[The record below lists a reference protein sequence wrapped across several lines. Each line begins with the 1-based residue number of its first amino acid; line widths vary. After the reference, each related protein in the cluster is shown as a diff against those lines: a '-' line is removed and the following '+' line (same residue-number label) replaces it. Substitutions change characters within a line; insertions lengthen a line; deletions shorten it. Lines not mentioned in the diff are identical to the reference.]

1 MYARFNTMNI
11 QEKRNRNP
19 RKGKLDN
26 RIYYKKNDISM
37 DFHPKKKEAFIEGRI
52 HNYDNI

>member
-1 MYARFNTMNI
+1 MNI